1 MFKKTR
7 FAFLIVVAALLLSAC
22 FPATT
27 PDGATIDAT
36 QAAAMIETAVAQ
48 ALDAQATQIAANA
61 PTEPPPATNTPIPA
75 ATPTLEPTITP
86 VVLASPTTAAASS
99 GSGGGTTVQTY
110 DFACD
115 FFIDRR
121 PYDLTEFKSGDTF
134 DIKFTIKNTGTETWP
149 AGYDL
154 VHPGGSGYVDL
165 TNGGFATLQ
174 LGEMKPGDTY
184 TVGPYDAWAPAESG
198 RTIMNFKLE
207 GGFCYPY
214 IAIMVK

>member
-48 ALDAQATQIAANA
+48 ALNAQATQIAANA
-61 PTEPPPATNTPIPA
+61 PTEPPPPTNTPIPA

-115 FFIDRR
+115 PDIGKR
-121 PYDLTEFKSGDTF
+121 PYDLTEFKAGDTF
-134 DIKFTIKNTGTETWP
+134 DIKFTILNTGTETWP
-149 AGYDL
+149 TGYDL
-154 VHPGGSGYVDL
+154 IFNGGVDL
-165 TNGGFATLQ
+165 TNGGFTTVQ
-174 LGEMKPGDTY
+174 LPSLAPGESH
-184 TVGPYDAWAPAESG
+184 TVGPYDAWAPNTSG
-198 RTIMNFKLE
+198 RQVMQFKLE
-207 GGFCYPY
+207 GGFCFPY
-214 IAIMVK
+214 IAITVK